1 MASNQLISLPK
12 EITQL
17 KKLRILTISYNKI
30 ESLPE
35 SFGNLKKLESL
46 QLQFNSL
53 KSLPASFGG
62 CINLKFL
69 FLGRN
74 NITEISDTFADLH
87 NLKELYIAEAGPM
100 LVLSERLCEL
110 RFLEYIQVD
119 RFAVIPRCLQVLQ
132 ANRLRLDIIE

>member
-1 MASNQLISLPK
+1 MEDFRARQNQLV
-12 EITQL
+12 E
-17 KKLRILTISYNKI
+17 
-30 ESLPE
+30 LPE
-35 SFGNLKKLESL
+35 SLGDLKKLESL

-62 CINLKFL
+62 CTNLKFL

-74 NITEISDTFADLH
+74 NIMELSDAFADLH

-100 LVLSERLCEL
+100 MVLSERLCEL

-119 RFAVIPRCLQVLQ
+119 RYAAIPRCLQVLQ

>member
-1 MASNQLISLPK
+1 LEDFRARQNQLV
-12 EITQL
+12 E
-17 KKLRILTISYNKI
+17 
-30 ESLPE
+30 LPE
-35 SFGNLKKLESL
+35 SLGDLKKLESL

-62 CINLKFL
+62 CTNLKFL

-74 NITEISDTFADLH
+74 NIMELSDAFADLH
-87 NLKELYIAEAGPM
+87 NLKELYIGEAGPM
-100 LVLSERLCEL
+100 IVLSERLCEL

-119 RFAVIPRCLQVLQ
+119 RYAAIPRCLQVLQ